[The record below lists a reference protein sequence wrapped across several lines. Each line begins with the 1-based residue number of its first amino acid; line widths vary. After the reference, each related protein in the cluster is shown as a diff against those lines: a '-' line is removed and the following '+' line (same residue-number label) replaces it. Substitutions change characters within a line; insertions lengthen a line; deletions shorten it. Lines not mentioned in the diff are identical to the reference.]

1 MEPPQES
8 CSSQEP
14 YSRLPFDAAASR
26 GEIIVA
32 EPLWRRYVSAPERLV
47 ARALIAAGCAPSVVL
62 TNDATVKRL
71 NARDRGRNKPTNVLT
86 YEAPPEIIVALGTV
100 LREARAAGRRPAH
113 HLAHLIVHGA
123 LHLAG
128 EDHHHAGDAR
138 RMERLEARLLARL
151 GVPNPWKHQS

>member
-1 MEPPQES
+1 MEPPQE
-8 CSSQEP
+8 P
-14 YSRLPFDAAASR
+14 YSRTPLGAAASR
-26 GEIIVA
+26 GEIIIA
-32 EPLWRRYVSAPERLV
+32 EPRWRRYVFAPERLI
-47 ARALIAAGCAPSVVL
+47 ARALTAAGCAPSVVL

-100 LREARAAGRRPAH
+100 LREARAAGKRPAH

-123 LHLAG
+123 LHLSG
-128 EDHHHAGDAR
+128 EDHHHAGEAR